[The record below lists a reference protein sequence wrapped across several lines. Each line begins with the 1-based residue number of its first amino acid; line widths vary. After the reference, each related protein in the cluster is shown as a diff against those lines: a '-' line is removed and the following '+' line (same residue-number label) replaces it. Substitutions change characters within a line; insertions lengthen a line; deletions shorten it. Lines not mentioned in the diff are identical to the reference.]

1 MSNNSLG
8 RVRSQKAHLTETRM
22 WAIHGLG
29 QARSTAGALAIW
41 IIPKTLTPSETMPWN
56 QCWNSLFSAVHSL
69 FVSKGGR
76 VQEKNKAAQ
85 ATRHKRSGC
94 AKINRNPPVSFHCI
108 NLDDG
113 DWLNWLILTPRNQAI
128 LSQITLLLYIHTPN
142 TYMTD
147 WVSAHLAFLRGRVFT
162 IPKKLPT
169 ENCQANRFTKN
180 SFECR
185 CCRLFAERNYSTP
198 KQ

>member
-1 MSNNSLG
+1 M
-8 RVRSQKAHLTETRM
+8 
-22 WAIHGLG
+22 
-29 QARSTAGALAIW
+29 ALARHGQLQALW
-41 IIPKTLTPSETMPWN
+41 QSESFPKHLHPPETTPGKSMLERLIFR
-56 QCWNSLFSAVHSL
+56 SKLAVC
-69 FVSKGGR
+69 FKGR
-76 VQEKNKAAQ
+76 ESTKQKQ
-85 ATRHKRSGC
+85 SCPSDPSQTIRLC
-94 AKINRNPPVSFHCI
+94 AKINWNPPVSFHCI

-128 LSQITLLLYIHTPN
+128 LSQITSLLYIHTPN
-142 TYMTD
+142 TYITD

-180 SFECR
+180 SFECL